1 MVSLFFAND
10 CELVG
15 LNNNLIY
22 LYNFIGLLI
31 TLLLT
36 TLFILIKKKYTKE
49 LDYLKQLAFYDP
61 LTNLPN
67 RRMVYDRMDYT
78 IALAERKERI
88 FAILMIDLDK
98 FKPVNDTLGHA
109 AGDELLQQVAGRIS
123 KQLRRRTD
131 MVARFGGDEFIIFLD
146 DITEQRIVE
155 KIAESIISTLT
166 TPFKLS
172 STDEVQIST
181 SIGVSF
187 FPKDGMTKEV
197 LLNCADA
204 ALYQAKNKGRG
215 CFIFHEYE

>member
-1 MVSLFFAND
+1 MVSLFFAKD
-10 CELVG
+10 CSLVVT
-15 LNNNLIY
+15 NNNLIY
-22 LYNFIGLLI
+22 LYDFIILFIAMLLA
-31 TLLLT
+31 
-36 TLFILIKKKYTKE
+36 TLFILIRKKYTKE

-67 RRMVYDRMDYT
+67 RRMVYDHIDYV

-88 FAILMIDLDK
+88 FAILIMDLDK

-109 AGDELLQQVAGRIS
+109 AGDELLRQVAGRIS

-146 DITEQRIVE
+146 DIAEQRIVE

-166 TPFKLS
+166 TPFQLS
-172 STDEVQIST
+172 STNEVQIGT

-187 FPKDGMTKEV
+187 FPKDGMTKEA
-197 LLNCADA
+197 LLNCADT

-215 CFIFHEYE
+215 CFIFYEYE